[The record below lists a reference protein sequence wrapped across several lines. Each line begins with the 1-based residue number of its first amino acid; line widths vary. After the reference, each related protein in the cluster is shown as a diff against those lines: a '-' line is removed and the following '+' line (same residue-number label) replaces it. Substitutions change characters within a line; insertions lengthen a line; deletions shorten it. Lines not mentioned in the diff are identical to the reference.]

1 MRLMMVSPGRG
12 AASVAARARQAAQAG
27 VDLFQLR
34 EKGLGG
40 RALLELAREVQA
52 SLADTATRL
61 IVNGRP
67 DVAVLAGAWGV
78 QLPAGGLP
86 AHDVRRVFPGLEI
99 GVSTHSLEEARRAAA
114 AGARYLVFGPVF
126 ETPGKEARATGEA
139 ALADVVRAV
148 SVPVLAIGG
157 ITERNAGL
165 ARRAGAQGV
174 AAIRE
179 LGGDDLPARVLALRR
194 AWGEA

>member
-1 MRLMMVSPGRG
+1 MMVSPGRG
-12 AASVAARARQAAQAG
+12 AASVAARARQAARAG
-27 VDLFQLR
+27 VELFQLR
-34 EKGLGG
+34 EKRLGG

-52 SLADTATRL
+52 SLSGTATRL

-78 QLPAGGLP
+78 QLPAHGLP

-99 GVSTHSLEEARRAAA
+99 GVSTHALEEARRAAA

-126 ETPGKEARATGEA
+126 VTPGKEARATGEA
-139 ALADVVRAV
+139 VLADIVRAV

-157 ITERNAGL
+157 ITEKNAAL
-165 ARRAGAQGV
+165 VRRAGAQGV

-179 LGGDDLPARVLALRR
+179 LDGDDLPRKVLALRR
-194 AWGEA
+194 AWDEA